1 MIWAPPTDNYNETVH
16 ALNQQSQ
23 ELEQLRVLAGR
34 PALARIPSYLRLSG
48 PGWLQGAMTL
58 GGGSAIT
65 SLTIGGVYGYELL
78 WVQPLSMLIGCIMLF
93 ALSHQTLSTGQSPF
107 TAMRDHVHGSVAWV
121 WAIAALAS
129 SIIWGFSHYPL
140 SAGMLEEIIAVGT
153 GFSLQESEGI
163 GRELYLFA
171 LAILVWMVC
180 AYTAWHYGAG
190 GRAVK
195 LFETSIKVLSTM
207 IVLAFLWV
215 VVSATLNG
223 QVDWSAVLAGYVPR
237 SLPSDSAGVT
247 TIMAAL
253 GTAVGINMTFIYG
266 YTLLD
271 RGWGSAH
278 RELSRYDIVMGLVIP
293 YILVTSL
300 ISIAAAGAFYG
311 SDMSIQGKL
320 SPAQAGMMFSEA
332 GMGPVTGRLI
342 FAVGILGM
350 AVGSLVMH
358 MLCCGAAAGAMFNW
372 EPNSRQYRL
381 ALLLPTPAVLGVF
394 LWSSMGAYVV
404 LPTSAICGFLL
415 PIAYIGWL
423 VLNNNKSYLG
433 ADRPTGSKRVL
444 YNAAMVLCIVT
455 VLASV
460 TYSTGIK
467 LNWF

>member
-1 MIWAPPTDNYNETVH
+1 MITET
-16 ALNQQSQ
+16 
-23 ELEQLRVLAGR
+23 EQLGALAAK
-34 PALARIPSYLRLSG
+34 PALQRIPGYLRLSG

-65 SLTIGGVYGYELL
+65 SLTIGAVYGYELL

-93 ALSHQTLSTGQSPF
+93 ALSHQTLSTGEKPF
-107 TAMRDHVHGSVAWV
+107 AAMRDHVHPSVAWL

-140 SAGMLEEIIAVGT
+140 SAGMLEEIIAVGV
-153 GFSLQESEGI
+153 GFSLQENEGMA
-163 GRELYLFA
+163 REGYLFV
-171 LAILVWMVC
+171 LAILVWMIC

-195 LFETSIKVLSTM
+195 VFETAIKFLSCM
-207 IVLAFLWV
+207 IILAFLWV
-215 VVSATLNG
+215 VIAATSNG
-223 QVDWSAVLAGYVPR
+223 QVDWGAVFAGYVPR
-237 SLPSDSAGVT
+237 SLPTDSAGVT

-253 GTAVGINMTFIYG
+253 GTAVGINMTFVYG

-271 RGWGSAH
+271 RGWGPAH
-278 RELSRYDIVMGLVIP
+278 RELSRWDIVMGLVIP
-293 YILVTSL
+293 YVLVTGL

-320 SPAQAGMMFSEA
+320 APAQAGAMFADA

-342 FAVGILGM
+342 FAFGVLGM
-350 AVGSLVMH
+350 AIGSLVMH
-358 MLCCGAAAGAMFNW
+358 MLCCGAAAGAMFNL
-372 EPNSRQYRL
+372 EPGSTKYRL

-394 LWSSMGAYVV
+394 LWSSMGPYVI

-423 VLNNNKSYLG
+423 LLNNSSSYLG
-433 ADRPTGSKRVL
+433 SDRPEGTRRAV
-444 YNAAMVLCIVT
+444 YNAAMLLCIAT

>member
-1 MIWAPPTDNYNETVH
+1 
-16 ALNQQSQ
+16 
-23 ELEQLRVLAGR
+23 
-34 PALARIPSYLRLSG
+34 
-48 PGWLQGAMTL
+48 
-58 GGGSAIT
+58 
-65 SLTIGGVYGYELL
+65 
-78 WVQPLSMLIGCIMLF
+78 MLIGCIMLF
-93 ALSHQTLSTGQSPF
+93 ALSHQTLSTGKRPF
-107 TAMRDHVHGSVAWV
+107 AAMRDHVHPSLAWL

-140 SAGMLEEIIAVGT
+140 SAGMLEEIIAVSG
-153 GFSLQESEGI
+153 GVNLQDEPGMT
-163 GRELYLFA
+163 REFYLFG

-190 GRAVK
+190 GRAVY
-195 LFETSIKVLSTM
+195 LFETAIKLLSGM
-207 IVLAFLWV
+207 IILAFFWVVLA
-215 VVSATLNG
+215 ATANG
-223 QVDWSAVLAGYVPR
+223 QVDWGAVLAGYIPS

-253 GTAVGINMTFIYG
+253 GTAVGINMTFVYG

-271 RGWGSAH
+271 RGWGRAH
-278 RELSRYDIVMGLVIP
+278 RELSRYDIVLGLVLP
-293 YILVTSL
+293 YVLVTSL
-300 ISIAAAGAFYG
+300 ISIAAAGAFYDSG
-311 SDMSIQGKL
+311 FVVNGTL
-320 SPAQAGMMFSEA
+320 SPAQAGEMFSEA

-372 EPNSRQYRL
+372 EPHSTRYRL

-394 LWSSMGAYVV
+394 LWSTMGAYVI

-415 PIAYIGWL
+415 PIAYLGWL
-423 VLNNNKSYLG
+423 FLNNNKSYLG
-433 ADRPTGSKRVL
+433 ADRPEGTRRAW
-444 YNAAMVLCIVT
+444 YNLAMVLCILT

>member
-1 MIWAPPTDNYNETVH
+1 MTTEV
-16 ALNQQSQ
+16 
-23 ELEQLRVLAGR
+23 EQLTALASR
-34 PALARIPSYLRLSG
+34 PALARVPAYLRLSG

-65 SLTIGGVYGYELL
+65 SLTIGAVYGYELL

-93 ALSHQTLSTGQSPF
+93 ALSHQTLSTGKKPF
-107 TAMRDHVHGSVAWV
+107 AAMRDHVHPSLAWF

-140 SAGMLEEIIAVGT
+140 SAGMLEEILAVAVGVQVQD
-153 GFSLQESEGI
+153 GA
-163 GRELYLFA
+163 GREGYLFG
-171 LAILVWMVC
+171 LAVLVWMLC
-180 AYTAWHYGAG
+180 AYTAWNYGGG

-195 LFETSIKVLSTM
+195 VFETSIKVLSSM

-215 VVSATLNG
+215 VITATGNG
-223 QVDWSAVLAGYVPR
+223 QVDWGAVLAGYIPG
-237 SLPSDSAGVT
+237 SLPSDDAGVT

-253 GTAVGINMTFIYG
+253 GTAVGINMTFVYG

-271 RGWGSAH
+271 RGWGKAH

-311 SDMSIQGKL
+311 SEMSIQGKL
-320 SPAQAGMMFSEA
+320 APAQAGAMFASA
-332 GMGPVTGRLI
+332 GMGEITGRLV

-372 EPNSRQYRL
+372 EPRSRNYRL

-394 LWSSMGAYVV
+394 LWSTMGPYVI

-423 VLNNNKSYLG
+423 FLNNSESYLG
-433 ADRPTGSKRVL
+433 ADRPQGGRRTL
-444 YNAAMVLCIVT
+444 YNVAMVLCILT

-460 TYSTGIK
+460 TYSTGVK
-467 LNWF
+467 LDWF

>member
-1 MIWAPPTDNYNETVH
+1 MNTEISDVGDLSEETR
-16 ALNQQSQ
+16 
-23 ELEQLRVLAGR
+23 QLQGLAAR
-34 PALARIPSYLRLSG
+34 PALQRIPGYLRLSG

-65 SLTIGGVYGYELL
+65 SLTIGAVYGYELL

-93 ALSHQTLSTGQSPF
+93 ALSHQTLSTGTKPF
-107 TAMRDHVHGSVAWV
+107 EAMRDHVHPSLAWL

-153 GFSLQESEGI
+153 GFSLQRNEGMA
-163 GRELYLFA
+163 RELYLFA
-171 LAILVWMVC
+171 LALLVWCLC
-180 AYTAWHYGAG
+180 AFTAWNYGAG
-190 GRAVK
+190 GRPVK
-195 LFETSIKVLSTM
+195 LFETSIKYLSGM
-207 IVLAFLWV
+207 IIIAFAWV
-215 VVSATLNG
+215 VVSASANG
-223 QVDWSAVLAGYVPR
+223 QVEWGAVLAGYIPR
-237 SLPSDSAGVT
+237 SLPGDSAGVT

-253 GTAVGINMTFIYG
+253 GTAVGINMTFVYG

-271 RGWGSAH
+271 RGWAREH
-278 RELSRYDIVMGLVIP
+278 RELSRYDIVMGLVVP
-293 YILVTSL
+293 YVLVTGL

-311 SDMSIQGKL
+311 SEMSIQGKL
-320 SPAQAGMMFSEA
+320 SPAQAGQMFSEA

-372 EPNSRQYRL
+372 EPHSRNYRL

-394 LWSSMGAYVV
+394 LWSSMGAYVI

-415 PIAYIGWL
+415 PIAYLGWL
-423 VLNNNKSYLG
+423 ALNNNRTYLG
-433 ADRPTGSKRVL
+433 DDRPDGARGLV
-444 YNAAMVLCIVT
+444 YNMAMVLCIVT

-460 TYSTGIK
+460 CYSTAVA
-467 LNWF
+467 LDLL

>member
-1 MIWAPPTDNYNETVH
+1 MSAEAAQLE
-16 ALNQQSQ
+16 AL
-23 ELEQLRVLAGR
+23 AAK
-34 PALARIPSYLRLSG
+34 PALQRIPSYLRLSG

-93 ALSHQTLSTGQSPF
+93 ALSHQTLSTGEKPF
-107 TAMRDHVHGSVAWV
+107 AAMRDHVHPSLAWF

-140 SAGMLEEIIAVGT
+140 SAGMLEEIITVSSGFAIDPEAAVA
-153 GFSLQESEGI
+153 
-163 GRELYLFA
+163 REIYLFG
-171 LAILVWMVC
+171 LAVLVWALC
-180 AYTAWHYGAG
+180 AFTAWNYGAG

-195 LFETSIKVLSTM
+195 VFETAIKLLSTM
-207 IVLAFLWV
+207 IVAAFAWV
-215 VVSATLNG
+215 VIKASMNG
-223 QVDWSAVLAGYVPR
+223 QVDWSAVLAGYIPTR
-237 SLPSDSAGVT
+237 IPDDAEGVT

-253 GTAVGINMTFIYG
+253 GTAVGINMTFVYG

-271 RGWGSAH
+271 RGWGPAH

-293 YILVTSL
+293 YVLVTSL

-311 SDMSIQGKL
+311 SELSLQGKL
-320 SPAQAGMMFSEA
+320 SPDAAGAMFSDA

-342 FAVGILGM
+342 FALGILGM
-350 AVGSLVMH
+350 AIGSLVMH

-372 EPNSRQYRL
+372 EPHSRQYRL

-394 LWSSMGAYVV
+394 LWSTMGAYVV

-415 PIAYIGWL
+415 PIAYLGWL
-423 VLNNNKSYLG
+423 ALNNRPDYLG
-433 ADRPTGSKRVL
+433 NDMPRGNRRVL
-444 YNAAMVLCIVT
+444 FNLAMVLCIVT
-455 VLASV
+455 VMASV
-460 TYSTGIK
+460 TYSTGVK
-467 LNWF
+467 LGWF

>member
-1 MIWAPPTDNYNETVH
+1 MTTTADTAV
-16 ALNQQSQ
+16 
-23 ELEQLRVLAGR
+23 ELEARELAVLAQR
-34 PALARIPSYLRLSG
+34 SLRQRLPTYLRLSG

-65 SLTIGGVYGYELL
+65 SLTIGAVYGYELL

-93 ALSHQTLSTGQSPF
+93 ALSHQTLSTGERPF
-107 TAMRDHVHGSVAWV
+107 AAMRDHVHPSVAWL

-140 SAGMLEEIIAVGT
+140 SAGMLEEIIAVSG
-153 GFSLQESEGI
+153 GLDLQDQPGMA
-163 GRELYLFA
+163 REFYLFG
-171 LAILVWMVC
+171 LAVLVWMVC

-195 LFETSIKVLSTM
+195 VFETAIKVLSGM
-207 IVLAFLWV
+207 IILAFLWV
-215 VVSATLNG
+215 VLAATANG
-223 QVDWSAVLAGYVPR
+223 QVDWGAVLAGYIPG
-237 SLPSDSAGVT
+237 SLPSDAAGVT

-253 GTAVGINMTFIYG
+253 GTAVGINMTFVYG

-271 RGWGSAH
+271 RGWGPAH
-278 RELSRYDIVMGLVIP
+278 RELSRYDIVIGLVLP
-293 YILVTSL
+293 YVLVTGL

-311 SDMSIQGKL
+311 SDFTISGTL
-320 SPAQAGMMFSEA
+320 SPAQAGAMFSDA
-332 GMGPVTGRLI
+332 GMGAITGRLV

-372 EPNSRQYRL
+372 EPHSRQYRL

-394 LWSSMGAYVV
+394 LWSSMGAYVI

-415 PIAYIGWL
+415 PIAYLGWL
-423 VLNNNKSYLG
+423 FLNNSKTYLG
-433 ADRPTGSKRVL
+433 ADRPEGARRVC
-444 YNAAMVLCIVT
+444 YNLAMVLCILT

-460 TYSTGIK
+460 TYSTGVK